1 MNWSRIVE
9 PLIAV
14 SLLVIP
20 VVIVWGLSV
29 ADLMS
34 RSDDEFPGRSDK
46 LAWAILL
53 AITGIFGTIVWL
65 CKRPRFRD
73 SSELSAV
80 VSSTRRTENTDR
92 DSLTCLQCGAGMSA
106 DSSTCSNCGWSYDGS

>member
-1 MNWSRIVE
+1 ME
-9 PLIAV
+9 PLIAL
-14 SLLVIP
+14 SLLATPFIL
-20 VVIVWGLSV
+20 VWGLSV
-29 ADLMS
+29 ADLMG
-34 RSDDEFPGRSDK
+34 RPDNEFPGRSDK

-53 AITGIFGTIVWL
+53 AITGFFGAVVWL
-65 CKRPRFRD
+65 FKRPRFRD